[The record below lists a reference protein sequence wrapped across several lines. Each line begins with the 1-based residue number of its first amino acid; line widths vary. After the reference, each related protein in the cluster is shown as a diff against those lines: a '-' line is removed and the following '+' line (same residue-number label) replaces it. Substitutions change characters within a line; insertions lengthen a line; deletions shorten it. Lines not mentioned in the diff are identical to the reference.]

1 MKDFIASKMRDGDW
15 RDILRENLPEE
26 SEEVIERNSNKEV
39 YKCSYAVIR
48 KLTERRRVV
57 YWSDMRQIL
66 TGVNK
71 NIICSFEKKFQI
83 QMEGK

>member
-15 RDILRENLPEE
+15 RDILSENLPEE
-26 SEEVIERNSNKEV
+26 SEEVIKRNSNKEV

-66 TGVNK
+66 TGV
-71 NIICSFEKKFQI
+71 KKKQYL
-83 QMEGK
+83 